1 MGGDVGHGA
10 GFHVIAGNAGIGQ
23 HPLNGEMVANRGER
37 GGRRELGARAADEH
51 HVARSGI
58 DELASNQTASLFMIR
73 PDDRHT
79 LTERAV
85 ESDNWPMDGGPV
97 VGRMLGVGRH
107 DDAVHHV
114 PLEHVDVLALALVC
128 IGGGAEQ
135 GFEVARGELAL
146 QMRGECGEERVG
158 DGRHDHADGVGAVS
172 VEVAGQLVGNVVEL
186 AHRGLD
192 FGTHISRDV
201 AGVVDHQRNGA

>member
-1 MGGDVGHGA
+1 MGGGVGHGA
-10 GFHVIAGNAGIGQ
+10 GLHVIAGNAGIGQ
-23 HPLNGEMVANRGER
+23 HPLNGEMVANREER

-51 HVARSGI
+51 HMTRSGI
-58 DELASNQTASLFMIR
+58 DELTGNQTASLFMIR

-114 PLEHVDVLALALVC
+114 PLEHIDVFALAFVR
-128 IGGGAEQ
+128 IGGGTQ
-135 GFEVARGELAL
+135 
-146 QMRGECGEERVG
+146 
-158 DGRHDHADGVGAVS
+158 
-172 VEVAGQLVGNVVEL
+172 
-186 AHRGLD
+186 
-192 FGTHISRDV
+192 
-201 AGVVDHQRNGA
+201 

>member
-1 MGGDVGHGA
+1 M
-10 GFHVIAGNAGIGQ
+10 
-23 HPLNGEMVANRGER
+23 
-37 GGRRELGARAADEH
+37 ARA
-51 HVARSGI
+51 GI
-58 DELASNQTASLFMIR
+58 DELARNQTASLFMIR

-135 GFEVARGELAL
+135 GF
-146 QMRGECGEERVG
+146 
-158 DGRHDHADGVGAVS
+158 
-172 VEVAGQLVGNVVEL
+172 
-186 AHRGLD
+186 
-192 FGTHISRDV
+192 
-201 AGVVDHQRNGA
+201 